1 MISLII
7 DTFSSTIFD
16 VLPIAAIIFGFQFLI
31 IRKPVPNL
39 KKVLIGMLYVLIGIT
54 FFLIGL
60 EMALFK
66 LGDTMAKQLTD
77 PAFIAGSDAVA
88 ESLSWQDYYWVY
100 LFAFAIGMS
109 TTIAEPSLIAVAIK
123 AKEVSG
129 GAIGTWGLRIA
140 VALGVAIG
148 IALGT
153 YRIVTGTPL
162 HYYII
167 AGYVIVVI
175 QTFFAPKTIIPLA
188 YDSGGVT
195 TSTVTVP
202 LVAALGLGLAA
213 TVPGRSTLIDGFGL
227 IAFASLFPIISVM
240 AYAQLSE
247 FKDKRALKK
256 ELQDE
261 YYVKKQA
268 AGRKSEAAVKPK
280 ERD

>member
-1 MISLII
+1 MISQII
-7 DTFSSTIFD
+7 DTFITTIFD
-16 VLPIAAIIFGFQFLI
+16 VIPIAAIIFGFQFLV

-77 PAFIAGSDAVA
+77 PAFIAGSNTAVGA
-88 ESLSWQDYYWVY
+88 LQWYDYYWVY

-109 TTIAEPSLIAVAIK
+109 TTLAEPSLIAVAIK

-129 GAIGTWGLRIA
+129 GAITTWGLRIA

-167 AGYVIVVI
+167 VGYIIVVI
-175 QTFFAPKTIIPLA
+175 QTFFAPKTIVPLA

-213 TVPGRSTLIDGFGL
+213 TVPGRSVLIDGFGL

-247 FKDKRALKK
+247 FKEARAAHKAKK
-256 ELQDE
+256 QK
-261 YYVKKQA
+261 KKQA
-268 AGRKSEAAVKPK
+268 EGLVEKQQ
-280 ERD
+280 